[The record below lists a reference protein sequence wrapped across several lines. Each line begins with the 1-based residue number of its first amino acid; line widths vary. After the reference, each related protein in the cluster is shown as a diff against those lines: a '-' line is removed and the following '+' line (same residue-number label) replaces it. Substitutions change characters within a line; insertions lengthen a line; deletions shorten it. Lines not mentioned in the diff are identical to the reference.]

1 MSTTDS
7 ARLHTPTLGL
17 YLKLTAVMVPTF
29 LLFAAAGLLWMSEKN
44 LLRSEEAMAMRIGNA
59 TARVGGA
66 LERFSDQSTA
76 QVDWTSP
83 YVTDLMQTM
92 LGDPAI
98 RCVELTD
105 PENGAVLAVVPQGL
119 GCQGAD
125 TALSL
130 PYEVFS
136 WPITQLVTRF
146 DEREIATV
154 KRYQRDFMLL
164 LLAGGILIA
173 SLANWI
179 SFRVIVGRPLRALI
193 GRLEEARMVAEAANQ
208 AKSAFLAKMSHEIR
222 TPMNGIIGMADMLG
236 ETELTREQDSYVST
250 MVRSGDALLTII
262 NDILDFSKIEA
273 GKLTLAQEPF
283 RLRELVED
291 VTQLLAPLAA
301 RKKLEFFSDVAPDVP
316 DVMLGDAGRLRQILV
331 NIAGNAL
338 KFTLDGHVAL
348 RVSQGAKGQFT
359 ISVTDTGVGIPEDQ
373 IENVFAAFE
382 QVDNT
387 ATRSFGGTGLGLA
400 VSRQLTT
407 LMGGTLAVTS
417 REGHGTCFEI
427 TLPLI
432 PQSAEGQGLRATPLA
447 RRDGPKPVIWVLD
460 PISERRAGLAACL
473 RHLECEVHTDSDP
486 VALLAASRDT
496 PPALILLDSSLAKS
510 ALPATV
516 PHILMS
522 QDGAPETGAKGG
534 HLRKPVRETLL
545 IEAVRGALNGTM
557 RDPTKIA
564 AFAAS
569 NPVKLGAKTGWAAGI
584 RVLAVDDNATN
595 RLLLER
601 YFSGSGAELRLAIDG
616 HDAVAQSS
624 QAAADLILMDV
635 SMPGMDGYQATGLI
649 RTREAAQGLK
659 PAHVVAVTANVLE
672 QHKQAAHMAG
682 MDRFLGKP
690 LRKADLIAYVERLA
704 PDLRQSRAKD
714 EDEAM
719 DETLAADRKYPP
731 QTAAE

>member
-1 MSTTDS
+1 MATSES
-7 ARLHTPTLGL
+7 ATLHTPTLGL

-29 LLFAAAGLLWMSEKN
+29 LLFAAGGLLWISEKN

-66 LERFSDQSTA
+66 LERFSDQSDGP
-76 QVDWTSP
+76 VDWSSP
-83 YVTDLMQTM
+83 FVTDLMQTM

-105 PENGAVLAVVPQGL
+105 PETGKVLAVVPQGL
-119 GCQGAD
+119 GCQGSD

-130 PYEVFS
+130 PYEVYS
-136 WPITQLVTRF
+136 WPITQMVTRF

-154 KRYQRDFMLL
+154 KRYQRDFTLL

-173 SLANWI
+173 TLANWI

-193 GRLEEARMVAEAANQ
+193 ARLEDARQVAVAANQ

-222 TPMNGIIGMADMLG
+222 TPMNGIIGMADMLD
-236 ETELTREQDSYVST
+236 ETELTREQKSYVTT

-301 RKKLEFFSDVAPDVP
+301 RKGLEFFSDVAPHLP
-316 DVMLGDAGRLRQILV
+316 DLMLGDSGRLRQILV

-338 KFTLDGHVAL
+338 KFTLEGHVAL
-348 RVSQGAKGQFT
+348 RVSHGKTGQFVV
-359 ISVTDTGVGIPEDQ
+359 SVTDTGVGIPQDQ
-373 IENVFAAFE
+373 IETIFAAFE

-400 VSRQLTT
+400 VSRQLTA
-407 LMGGTLAVTS
+407 LMGGTLSVTS

-432 PQSAEGQGLRATPLA
+432 PQETEARGSRAPSLISNGA
-447 RRDGPKPVIWVLD
+447 SLPVIWVLD
-460 PISERRAGLAACL
+460 PLAERRTGLAASL
-473 RHLECEVHTDSDP
+473 RHQGCVVHDGADP
-486 VALLAASRDT
+486 KAVLPTRPD
-496 PPALILLDSSLAKS
+496 LILLDCALA
-510 ALPATV
+510 AAELPQGI

-522 QDGAPETGAKGG
+522 DAASTYASAEAVQ
-534 HLRKPVRETLL
+534 LRKPLRESLL
-545 IEAVRGALNGTM
+545 IETVRGVLSGTT
-557 RDPTKIA
+557 RGSAKVISLPTPRSRV
-564 AFAAS
+564 AS
-569 NPVKLGAKTGWAAGI
+569 AKTGWAKGI

-601 YFSGSGAELRLAIDG
+601 YFSSSGAEFRLAVDG
-616 HDAVAQSS
+616 QDAIVKYAE
-624 QAAADLILMDV
+624 AAADLILMDV

-649 RTREAAQGLK
+649 RTREATKGLV

-672 QHKQAAHMAG
+672 QHKQAAHLAG
-682 MDRFLGKP
+682 MDGFLGKP
-690 LRKADLIAYVERLA
+690 LRKADLVAYVERLV
-704 PDLRQSRAKD
+704 PHLLKD
-714 EDEAM
+714 TDMSPNDAVRT
-719 DETLAADRKYPP
+719 DKTGPKAAD
-731 QTAAE
+731 

>member
-1 MSTTDS
+1 MSMTDS
-7 ARLHTPTLGL
+7 AKLRTPTLGL

-29 LLFAAAGLLWMSEKN
+29 LLFAVSGLLWMSEKT
-44 LLRSEEAMAMRIGNA
+44 LLRSEEGMAMRIGNA

-66 LERFSDQSTA
+66 LERFSDQSDGA
-76 QVDWTSP
+76 VDWSSP

-98 RCVELTD
+98 RCVELIA
-105 PENGAVLAVVPQGL
+105 PETGKVLAVVPQGL
-119 GCQGAD
+119 GCQGSD

-130 PYEVFS
+130 PYEVYS
-136 WPITQLVTRF
+136 WPITQMVTRF

-193 GRLEEARMVAEAANQ
+193 GRLEEARHVAVAANK

-236 ETELTREQDSYVST
+236 ETELNREQGSYVST
-250 MVRSGDALLTII
+250 IIRSGNALLTII

-273 GKLTLAQEPF
+273 GKLTLAQEPY
-283 RLRELVED
+283 RLREIVED

-301 RKKLEFFSDVAPDVP
+301 RKKLEFFSDVAPQMP

-331 NIAGNAL
+331 NIVGNAL

-348 RVSQGAKGQFT
+348 RVAPGVQGQFT
-359 ISVTDTGVGIPEDQ
+359 ISITDTGVGIPDDQ
-373 IENVFAAFE
+373 IDTIFRAFE

-427 TLPLI
+427 TLPLV
-432 PQSAEGQGLRATPLA
+432 PQEAEGQGLRAAPLGHPGVA
-447 RRDGPKPVIWVLD
+447 APLIWVLD
-460 PISERRAGLAACL
+460 PLSGRGDGLAACL
-473 RHLECEVHTDSDP
+473 RHLGCEVHSGRDP
-486 VALLAASRDT
+486 LALSAACGETVPD
-496 PPALILLDSSLAKS
+496 LILLDSSLANGT
-510 ALPATV
+510 LPASA

-522 QDGAPETGAKGG
+522 QNTADSGQ
-534 HLRKPVRETLL
+534 LRKPVRETLL
-545 IEAVRGALNGTM
+545 IETVRGALNGSIKNTA
-557 RDPTKIA
+557 KIA
-564 AFAAS
+564 S
-569 NPVKLGAKTGWAAGI
+569 LPVTDTSKPAVKTGWATGI

-595 RLLLER
+595 RLLLDR
-601 YFSGSGAELRLAIDG
+601 YFSASGAELRLAVDG
-616 HDAVAQSS
+616 HDAVAQYG
-624 QAAADLILMDV
+624 QAPADLILMDV

-649 RTREAAQGLK
+649 RTREAAQGLA

-672 QHKQAAHMAG
+672 QHKQAAQMAG
-682 MDRFLGKP
+682 MDGFLGKP
-690 LRKADLIAYVERLA
+690 LRKADLIAYVERHA
-704 PDLRQSRAKD
+704 PDLRQNRAEA
-714 EDEAM
+714 EDHQARS
-719 DETLAADRKYPP
+719 DATGPNP